1 MAEGPFNRSPREN
14 AMTRLLAAMIAG
26 LFAVGA
32 YAQNPPGTTSQEQM
46 ITNSK
51 PQQRAQDKANAK
63 PQGNVKKPTGD
74 LAKSPENDAIG
85 TGKSAAAG
93 QARVETRDEKHP
105 NRKQAP
111 QGGTPDMP
119 GAK

>member
-1 MAEGPFNRSPREN
+1 MSK
-14 AMTRLLAAMIAG
+14 LLAAMIAS

-32 YAQNPPGTTSQEQM
+32 SAQNPPGTTSQEQV

-51 PQQRAQDKANAK
+51 PQQRAQAKDDAK
-63 PQGNVKKPTGD
+63 PHGMVKKPTGD
-74 LAKSPENDAIG
+74 EAMSAQSDAVA

-93 QARVETRDEKHP
+93 QSRVEARDERHP
-105 NRKQAP
+105 NRKP
-111 QGGTPDMP
+111 SKQGGTPDMP